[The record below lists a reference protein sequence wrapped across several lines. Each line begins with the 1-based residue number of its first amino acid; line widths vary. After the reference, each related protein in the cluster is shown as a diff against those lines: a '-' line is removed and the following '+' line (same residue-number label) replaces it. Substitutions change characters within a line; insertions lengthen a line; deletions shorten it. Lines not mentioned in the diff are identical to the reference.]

1 MRHRAPHPQRKMSAG
16 GCSISLLTI
25 LVIHLYTWAEQAVS
39 ILMPTNIQ
47 VNMNS
52 NVNPSLVRPVLGHV
66 LAIERSLSLRL
77 EQLTS
82 WLQSGHQAVHS
93 QTPPPPPPPRSG
105 GSDGV
110 CETTQEYA
118 SDTEYATLLS
128 SSLTALYYTWAW
140 GPAGFCSVPH
150 TPPILGQC
158 RGIGCVRN
166 IHDTAEK
173 TPV

>member
-1 MRHRAPHPQRKMSAG
+1 MSTG

-66 LAIERSLSLRL
+66 LATERSLSLRL

-93 QTPPPPPPPRSG
+93 PTPRPALVAAMVSVKLLRNMHQT
-105 GSDGV
+105 
-110 CETTQEYA
+110 
-118 SDTEYATLLS
+118 LS
-128 SSLTALYYTWAW
+128 MQL
-140 GPAGFCSVPH
+140 CCPH
-150 TPPILGQC
+150 
-158 RGIGCVRN
+158 
-166 IHDTAEK
+166 H
-173 TPV
+173 